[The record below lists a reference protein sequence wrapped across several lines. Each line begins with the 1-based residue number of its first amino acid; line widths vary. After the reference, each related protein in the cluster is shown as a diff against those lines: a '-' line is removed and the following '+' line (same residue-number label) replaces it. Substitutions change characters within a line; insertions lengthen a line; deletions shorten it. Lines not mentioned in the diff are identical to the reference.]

1 MTSAGNISVSLTSPI
16 ASVTVVGAVEASGS
30 PASPAQPDPAQTAA
44 QMQQALD
51 VEMQHLYQARRAL
64 EQAALQ
70 LGAYRK
76 DVVAEA
82 EEQLLELSLG
92 IARKV
97 LMQEIQAGRYEIE
110 PIIKEALCHISSRKD
125 VVVRL
130 NPEDHARSE
139 MVLTDAE
146 RMGGGEIRFLADP
159 GVGPAECV
167 VETSE
172 GMIDSSP
179 AGHLEDIAEILQCG
193 KASDGG

>member
-1 MTSAGNISVSLTSPI
+1 MMPASNISVSLTSPI
-16 ASVTVVGAVEASGS
+16 ASVTVIGAVDVSGGS
-30 PASPAQPDPAQTAA
+30 AQPDPVQTAE

-70 LGAYRK
+70 LDAYRK
-76 DVVAEA
+76 DVVTEA

-110 PIIKEALCHISSRKD
+110 PIIKEALCHVSSHKD
-125 VVVRL
+125 VVIRL
-130 NPEDHARSE
+130 NPDDHARSE
-139 MVLTDAE
+139 MVRTNDE

-159 GVGPAECV
+159 AVGPAECV
-167 VETSE
+167 VETAE

-179 AGHLEDIAEILQCG
+179 SGHLEDIAEILQCG